1 MGRTVSWLL
10 IAWLAASLG
19 VGCSK
24 SESREPSS
32 SPGREQQAAKPAQE
46 PLKEIKLGQVMP
58 YSGPASAYGT
68 IGRLES
74 AYFAMLNRRGGVNG
88 RKINLI
94 SLDDGYSPPRA
105 VEQVRRLVEQDKV
118 LAIFN
123 PVGTPSNTAIRKYL
137 NDRQVPQLFVST
149 GASKWNDP
157 QNYPWT
163 IGFNP
168 SYRLEGRTY
177 AEHILRTQPKAKV
190 AVLYQADDFGKDLL
204 AGLKDG
210 FGDKAERMI
219 VAEATYEV
227 TDPTVDSQLVSL
239 KESKADVVVLITTPK
254 FGAQAIRKTDD
265 LGWKAT
271 RYIANVSAS
280 VGSVLI
286 PAGLDKAK
294 GLISV
299 EYYKDPNDPHWAND
313 PAMKE
318 WYAFMKNEYPAGD
331 TKDGL
336 NAFAYVVAQTL
347 VHVLERCGDDLSP
360 KNLMKQAALLKDFAP
375 PMLLPGIKINTSP
388 TDFATFDRLELA
400 RFDGQTWAQIAAAE
414 GPLSTGSRP

>member
-1 MGRTVSWLL
+1 MRRAVSCWLTVLVAVSVG
-10 IAWLAASLG
+10 AGCRPSESKEGASAQ
-19 VGCSK
+19 K
-24 SESREPSS
+24 SEQTR
-32 SPGREQQAAKPAQE
+32 AAPAVTEKQ
-46 PLKEIKLGQVMP
+46 EIKLGQVMP
-58 YSGPASAYGT
+58 YSGPAAAYGT

-74 AYFAMLNRRGGVNG
+74 AYFAMLNRKGGVNG

-94 SLDDGYSPPRA
+94 SLDDSYSPPKA
-105 VEQVRRLVEQDKV
+105 VEQVRKLVEQDKV

-137 NDRQVPQLFVST
+137 NDKQVPQLFVST
-149 GASKWNDP
+149 GASKWDDP
-157 QNYPWT
+157 KNYPWT

-177 AEHILRTQPKAKV
+177 AEHILKTHPKGKV
-190 AVLYQADDFGKDLL
+190 AVLYQSDDFGKDLL

-210 FGDKAERMI
+210 FGDKAASMI

-227 TDPTVDSQLVSL
+227 TDPTIDSQIVTL
-239 KESKADVVVLITTPK
+239 KGSKADVVVLITTPK
-254 FGAQAIRKTDD
+254 FGAQAVRKTQD

-280 VGSVLI
+280 VGAVLV
-286 PAGLDKAK
+286 PAGLEKAK
-294 GLISV
+294 GLITV
-299 EYYKDPNDPHWAND
+299 EYVKDPTDPRWADD

-318 WYAFMKNEYPAGD
+318 WRAFMKSEYPSGD
-331 TKDGL
+331 TRDGI

-347 VHVLERCGDDLSP
+347 EHVLTQCGDDLSA
-360 KNLMKQAALLKDFAP
+360 KNLMKQAASLKDFAP
-375 PMLLPGIKINTSP
+375 PMLLPGVKMNTSD

-400 RFDGQTWAQIAAAE
+400 RFDGQTWAQIE
-414 GPLSTGSRP
+414 GESASR

>member
-1 MGRTVSWLL
+1 MRRSVSW
-10 IAWLAASLG
+10 WLTAFVAVG
-19 VGCSK
+19 VGAGCRRTDSK
-24 SESREPSS
+24 EAVSTRPSEYTVEAPS
-32 SPGREQQAAKPAQE
+32 AAGVQG
-46 PLKEIKLGQVMP
+46 IKLGQVMP

-74 AYFAMLNRRGGVNG
+74 AYFAMLNKKGGVNG
-88 RKINLI
+88 RKIDLI
-94 SLDDGYSPPRA
+94 SLDDSYSPPKA
-105 VEQVRRLVEQDKV
+105 VELVRRLVEQDKV

-137 NDRQVPQLFVST
+137 NDRQVPQLFVSS

-177 AEHILRTQPKAKV
+177 AEHILKSQPKAKV

-204 AGLKDG
+204 AGLKEG
-210 FGDKAERMI
+210 FGDKAASTI

-227 TDPTVDSQLVSL
+227 TDPTIDSQLVTL
-239 KESKADVVVLITTPK
+239 KGSKADVVVFITTPK
-254 FGAQAIRKTDD
+254 FGAQAVRKSQE
-265 LGWKAT
+265 LGWKVT
-271 RYIANVSAS
+271 RYIANVAAS

-294 GLISV
+294 GLITV
-299 EYYKDPNDPHWAND
+299 EYVKDPTDPRWADD

-318 WYAFMKNEYPAGD
+318 WYAFMESEYPSGD
-331 TKDGL
+331 TRDGL

-347 VHVLERCGDDLSP
+347 VHVLTQCGDDLSR
-360 KNLMKQAALLKDFAP
+360 KNLMKQAASLKDFAP
-375 PMLLPGIKINTSP
+375 PMLLPGVKLNTSD
-388 TDFATFDRLELA
+388 TDFATFDQLELA
-400 RFDGQTWAQIAAAE
+400 RFDGQTWAQIE
-414 GPLSTGSRP
+414 RKPGSR

>member
-1 MGRTVSWLL
+1 MVRSVSW
-10 IAWLAASLG
+10 WLAAWMAVSVG
-19 VGCSK
+19 SGCSK
-24 SESREPSS
+24 SEPDKGARAPAAAAD
-32 SPGREQQAAKPAQE
+32 QAAPPAE
-46 PLKEIKLGQVMP
+46 ATAGEIRLGQVMP

-68 IGRLES
+68 IGKLES
-74 AYFAMLNRRGGVNG
+74 AYFAMINRKGGVNG

-94 SLDDGYSPPRA
+94 SLDDSYSPPKA

-137 NDRQVPQLFVST
+137 NDRSVPQIFVST

-157 QNYPWT
+157 TNFPWT

-177 AEHILRTQPKAKV
+177 AEHILRTQPNAKV

-204 AGLKDG
+204 AGLKEG
-210 FGDKAERMI
+210 FGDKAASTI

-227 TDPTVDSQLVSL
+227 TDPTIDSQLVSL
-239 KESKADVVVLITTPK
+239 KASKADVVVLITTPK
-254 FGAQAIRKTDD
+254 FGAQAVRKTYD

-280 VGSVLI
+280 VGSVMV
-286 PAGLDKAK
+286 PAGVDKAK
-294 GLISV
+294 GLITV
-299 EYYKDPNDPHWAND
+299 EYVKDPTDPRWADD

-318 WYAFMKNEYPAGD
+318 WYAFMKSEYPSGD

-347 VHVLERCGDDLSP
+347 VHVLTQCGDDLSA
-360 KNLMKQAALLKDFAP
+360 KNLMKQAASLKDFAP
-375 PMLLPGIKINTSP
+375 PMLLPGIEMNTSDS
-388 TDFATFDRLELA
+388 DFALFDRLELA
-400 RFDGQTWAQIAAAE
+400 RFDGTTWAQIDAPTAAV
-414 GPLSTGSRP
+414 SR

>member
-1 MGRTVSWLL
+1 VS
-10 IAWLAASLG
+10 AAA
-19 VGCSK
+19 
-24 SESREPSS
+24 E
-32 SPGREQQAAKPAQE
+32 
-46 PLKEIKLGQVMP
+46 LKEIKLGQVMP

-68 IGRLES
+68 IGRVES
-74 AYFAMLNRRGGVNG
+74 AYFAMLNKKGGVNG
-88 RKINLI
+88 RKVNLI
-94 SLDDGYSPPRA
+94 SLDDSYSPPKA

-118 LAIFN
+118 LAIVN

-168 SYRLEGRTY
+168 SYRIEGRTY
-177 AEHILRTQPKAKV
+177 AEHILKTQPHGKV

-204 AGLKDG
+204 AGLKEG
-210 FGDKAERMI
+210 FGDKAASTI
-219 VAEATYEV
+219 IAEATYEV
-227 TDPTVDSQLVSL
+227 TDPTIDSQLVTL
-239 KESKADVVVLITTPK
+239 KGSKADVVVLITTPK
-254 FGAQAIRKTDD
+254 FGAQAVRKTEE

-271 RYIANVSAS
+271 RYIANVSSS
-280 VGSVLI
+280 VGSVLT

-294 GLISV
+294 GLITV
-299 EYYKDPNDPHWAND
+299 EYVKDPTDPRWADD

-318 WYAFMKNEYPAGD
+318 WFAFMKSEYPSGD
-331 TKDGL
+331 TRDGL

-347 VHVLERCGDDLSP
+347 VHVLTQCGDDLSP
-360 KNLMKQAALLKDFAP
+360 KNLMKQAASLKDFAP
-375 PMLLPGIKINTSP
+375 PMLLPGVKMNTSD

-400 RFDGQTWAQIAAAE
+400 RFDGQTWAQIE
-414 GPLSTGSRP
+414 GESASR

>member
-1 MGRTVSWLL
+1 MHRSVSW
-10 IAWLAASLG
+10 WLTAFVAVSVGAGCQRPESSEGASAGPSEQKSAA
-19 VGCSK
+19 
-24 SESREPSS
+24 P
-32 SPGREQQAAKPAQE
+32 AAAEVQ
-46 PLKEIKLGQVMP
+46 EIKLGQVMP

-74 AYFAMLNRRGGVNG
+74 AYFAMLNKKGGVNG

-94 SLDDGYSPPRA
+94 SLDDSYSPPKA
-105 VEQVRRLVEQDKV
+105 VEQVRKLVEQDKV

-123 PVGTPSNTAIRKYL
+123 AVGTPSNTAIRKYL

-177 AEHILRTQPKAKV
+177 AEHILKTQPKGKL

-204 AGLKDG
+204 AGLKEG
-210 FGDKAERMI
+210 LGDKAATMI

-227 TDPTVDSQLVSL
+227 SDPTIDSQLVTL
-239 KESKADVVVLITTPK
+239 KGSKANVVVLITTPK
-254 FGAQAIRKTDD
+254 FGAQAVRKTDE

-280 VGSVLI
+280 VGAVLV

-294 GLISV
+294 GLISM
-299 EYYKDPNDPHWAND
+299 EYVKDPTDPRWSED

-318 WYAFMKNEYPAGD
+318 WYAFMKSEYPSGD
-331 TKDGL
+331 TRDGI

-347 VHVLERCGDDLSP
+347 EHVLRQCGDDLSA
-360 KNLMKQAALLKDFAP
+360 KNLMKQAASLKDFAP
-375 PMLLPGIKINTSP
+375 PMLLPGVKMNTSD
-388 TDFATFDRLELA
+388 TDFATFDQLGLA
-400 RFDGQTWAQIAAAE
+400 RFDGQTWAQIE
-414 GPLSTGSRP
+414 GESASR